1 MIFLVTHEVEFA
13 KQMGRLLEAQGYPVK
28 LAFEGSDVPTLVT
41 QENSQLIIVNLYV
54 QNPSGVEVLRQ
65 LRAQGYA
72 GKIIVL
78 GGYSASTEIRQAL
91 LLGID
96 QILGQ
101 PVSYSQLDAAVRVAI
116 GHPAKNEDH
125 VEGPVE
131 SYSHL
136 ATMP

>member
-1 MIFLVTHEVEFA
+1 MILLVTHEIEFA
-13 KQMGRLLEAQGYPVK
+13 KQMGRLLEAQGYPVT
-28 LAFEGSDVPTLVT
+28 LAFEGSDVPTLMT
-41 QENSQLIIVNLYV
+41 QENLQLIIVNLYV
-54 QNPSGVEVLRQ
+54 QNPSGLEVLRQ

-101 PVSYSQLDAAVRVAI
+101 PVSYSQLDAAVHVAI
-116 GHPAKNEDH
+116 GHPVKNEDH
-125 VEGPVE
+125 VERPVE
-131 SYSHL
+131 PYSHL
-136 ATMP
+136 AEIS